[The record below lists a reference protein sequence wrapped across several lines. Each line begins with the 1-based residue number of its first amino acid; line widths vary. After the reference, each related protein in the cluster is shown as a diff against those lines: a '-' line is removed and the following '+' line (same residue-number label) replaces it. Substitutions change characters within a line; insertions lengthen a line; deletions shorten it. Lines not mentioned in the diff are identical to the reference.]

1 MANHASETD
10 LEEAAR
16 RLYEA
21 EVAPHTAHRTAV
33 DAWIAADGLHEA
45 VLALG

>member
-10 LEEAAR
+10 LHEAAG

-21 EVAPHTAHRTAV
+21 EVAPHAAHRTAV